1 MHSLR
6 RQLAEAVFNV
16 PPDHITVRAPDVGG
30 GFGPEWVLV
39 RWAARR
45 LSRPVG
51 GDDAAR
57 PRSPGSDGAGACRA
71 GMLLPRDHVMRA
83 LGLEPPG
90 RVLEQG
96 DWSLLDAVR
105 GRKRMWRD
113 VDGTGK

>member
-57 PRSPGSDGAGACRA
+57 REVPA
-71 GMLLPRDHVMRA
+71 VTA
-83 LGLEPPG
+83 LG
-90 RVLEQG
+90 RAVLECYYR
-96 DWSLLDAVR
+96 AI
-105 GRKRMWRD
+105 
-113 VDGTGK
+113 T